1 MTATATNGHS
11 TNGNGARPVQ
21 RTIPYDLEIEASVL
35 GSMMLTIDARKYALD
50 YPLHGVDFYKPAH
63 AQIFTTLE
71 RLHARPGK
79 LDATVLANELA
90 NEGRLEFVGG
100 KRALL
105 EMESTSRTY
114 VAREHVKI
122 VADLAAFR
130 RAIGYARDVAD
141 AGYARDLEKLI
152 EVMHD
157 GPDYIVGDIDSG
169 LEYDPPKDVLTITPR
184 TEISPR
190 AWTVSQLLVHGD
202 RLIVTGAEGGGKTTW
217 LRQFAVQCAAGI
229 HPMRLDDMPKLRV
242 IHFDLQDSEDQSDLE
257 YDWILGKSNARARI
271 EPGSLLVQHR
281 RHGFD
286 ILNRGDA
293 KWFERL
299 IAPPH
304 QRAADLVI
312 VGPLYKSFRA
322 AEGRSKHDPA
332 LAEEVTARFDE
343 ILGRTGAA
351 IMFEAHAPQGV
362 ANDRANFRPEGAA
375 QWLRWPEFGFAFRPI
390 KPDRDRGETESR
402 GVHVGRFRGDRD
414 RHRLWP
420 SMLFYGKGEQW
431 PFMPPADQVL

>member
-1 MTATATNGHS
+1 MTKTEPATNG
-11 TNGNGARPVQ
+11 NGNGARPAQ
-21 RTIPYDLEIEASVL
+21 RPIPFDLETEASVL
-35 GSMMLTIDARKYALD
+35 GSMMLTHDARSYALD

-63 AQIFTTLE
+63 ALIFTTIEQLN
-71 RLHARPGK
+71 ARPGV
-79 LDATVLANELA
+79 LDATVVANELA
-90 NEGRLEFVGG
+90 NADRLDFVGG

-105 EMESTSRTY
+105 EMEGVARTY
-114 VAREHVKI
+114 VVREHVKTI
-122 VADLAAFR
+122 GDLAAFR
-130 RAIGYARDVAD
+130 RAIGYGRDVSE

-152 EVMHD
+152 DIMRG
-157 GPDYIVGDIDSG
+157 GPDRIVGDLDAG
-169 LEYDPPKDVLTITPR
+169 LEFDPPKDVLTITPR
-184 TEISPR
+184 KEIAPR
-190 AWTVSQLLVHGD
+190 SWAVPELFVPGD

-229 HPMRLDDMPKLRV
+229 HPMRLDDMTQLRV

-271 EPGSLLVQHR
+271 APGALLVQHR
-281 RHGFD
+281 RQGFD

-293 KWFERL
+293 KWFEKL
-299 IAPPH
+299 IAPRG
-304 QRAADLVI
+304 QRPADLVI
-312 VGPLYKSFRA
+312 VGPLYKTFRA
-322 AEGRSKHDPA
+322 HEGKSKHDPS
-332 LAEEVTARFDE
+332 LAEEVTARYDE

-390 KPDRDRGETESR
+390 KPNADRGETESR

-420 SMLFYGKGEQW
+420 TMLFYGKGEQW